1 MKIKATNCTIMETA
15 LVGVIGQRDDADHG
29 NPELFFYRWD
39 ISVIVC
45 WEILVTETF
54 QSFVSQLFENSP

>member
-54 QSFVSQLFENSP
+54 Q